1 MTLLSPPVPSL
12 SLSSFFSLPFSSPLS
27 FLFTPFPPSL
37 LSPLPSPLSQIFEE
51 STKLQNLRLEQQQ
64 ALQKKQLKELREFAE
79 AFSND
84 KTSLGSTDRQSAER
98 VSVTSEQS
106 QGSSQTNVSMGTA
119 SLWCN
124 LFIAI
129 YFIIYYYM
137 CVTVDCAVTMHSSDT
152 YWLCDSRS
160 SGNLSSIISTAKMS
174 SHLLSVFFSCFSFSG
189 DCLCFAN
196 VAVSCVDYVYHIS
209 NVYKIVR

>member
-1 MTLLSPPVPSL
+1 MASATIVSTEVPPSHSLKNYIALLSILFFFPSSLFL
-12 SLSSFFSLPFSSPLS
+12 SLLHSLFPPFLSP
-27 FLFTPFPPSL
+27 PPSL
-37 LSPLPSPLSQIFEE
+37 LFQIFEE

-119 SLWCN
+119 SL
-124 LFIAI
+124 
-129 YFIIYYYM
+129 
-137 CVTVDCAVTMHSSDT
+137 
-152 YWLCDSRS
+152 
-160 SGNLSSIISTAKMS
+160 
-174 SHLLSVFFSCFSFSG
+174 
-189 DCLCFAN
+189 
-196 VAVSCVDYVYHIS
+196 
-209 NVYKIVR
+209 

>member
-1 MTLLSPPVPSL
+1 MASPTIVSNEVPLSHSLKNYTTLLSLPFLSLLFPSSLLLSLLHSLFPPFLSPSL
-12 SLSSFFSLPFSSPLS
+12 SL
-27 FLFTPFPPSL
+27 LF
-37 LSPLPSPLSQIFEE
+37 QIFEE

-119 SLWCN
+119 SL
-124 LFIAI
+124 
-129 YFIIYYYM
+129 
-137 CVTVDCAVTMHSSDT
+137 
-152 YWLCDSRS
+152 
-160 SGNLSSIISTAKMS
+160 
-174 SHLLSVFFSCFSFSG
+174 
-189 DCLCFAN
+189 
-196 VAVSCVDYVYHIS
+196 
-209 NVYKIVR
+209 